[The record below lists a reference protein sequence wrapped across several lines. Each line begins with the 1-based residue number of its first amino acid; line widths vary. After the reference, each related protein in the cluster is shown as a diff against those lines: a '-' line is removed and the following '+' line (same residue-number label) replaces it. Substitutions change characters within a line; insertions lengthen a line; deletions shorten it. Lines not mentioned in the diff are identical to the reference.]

1 MWRFEGTRGR
11 FRSWDSLEV
20 IIRLTSEIKSPW
32 LPLAHFH
39 VQIGVLL
46 PLLCWLPQLPQFGS
60 MCCCRHCLLLP
71 WLPLLPCFVQ
81 DHTSFLSVSL
91 LFNTPIWSGLY
102 SAVIVVSAI
111 AAGSLSCHV
120 QINVLLLSLPAA
132 GSRSTREG
140 TASLGVIPCSARWRK
155 FTFRDLCVAV
165 VTASPVACFVA
176 VMA

>member
-1 MWRFEGTRGR
+1 M
-11 FRSWDSLEV
+11 
-20 IIRLTSEIKSPW
+20 
-32 LPLAHFH
+32 
-39 VQIGVLL
+39 
-46 PLLCWLPQLPQFGS
+46 
-60 MCCCRHCLLLP
+60 
-71 WLPLLPCFVQ
+71 
-81 DHTSFLSVSL
+81 
-91 LFNTPIWSGLY
+91 Y

-165 VTASPVACFVA
+165 VAASPVACFVA
-176 VMA
+176 VKA

>member
-1 MWRFEGTRGR
+1 M
-11 FRSWDSLEV
+11 
-20 IIRLTSEIKSPW
+20 
-32 LPLAHFH
+32 
-39 VQIGVLL
+39 
-46 PLLCWLPQLPQFGS
+46 
-60 MCCCRHCLLLP
+60 
-71 WLPLLPCFVQ
+71 
-81 DHTSFLSVSL
+81 
-91 LFNTPIWSGLY
+91 Y

-140 TASLGVIPCSARWRK
+140 TASLGLFLLLLDGENSRSEI
-155 FTFRDLCVAV
+155 CVLLLAV

>member
-1 MWRFEGTRGR
+1 M
-11 FRSWDSLEV
+11 

-46 PLLCWLPQLPQFGS
+46 PLLRWLPQLPQFGS
-60 MCCCRHCLLLP
+60 MCCCRHCLLHP
-71 WLPLLPCFVQ
+71 WLPLLPCFFQ
-81 DHTSFLSVSL
+81 DHTSFLS
-91 LFNTPIWSGLY
+91 G

-165 VTASPVACFVA
+165 VAASPVACFVA

>member
-1 MWRFEGTRGR
+1 MR
-11 FRSWDSLEV
+11 EV
-20 IIRLTSEIKSPW
+20 
-32 LPLAHFH
+32 
-39 VQIGVLL
+39 GD
-46 PLLCWLPQLPQFGS
+46 
-60 MCCCRHCLLLP
+60 

-81 DHTSFLSVSL
+81 DHTSFLS
-91 LFNTPIWSGLY
+91 G